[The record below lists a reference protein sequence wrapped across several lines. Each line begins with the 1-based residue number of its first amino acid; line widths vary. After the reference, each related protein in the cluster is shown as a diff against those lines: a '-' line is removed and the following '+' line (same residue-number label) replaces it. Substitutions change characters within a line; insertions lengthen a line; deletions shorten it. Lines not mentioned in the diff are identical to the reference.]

1 MYVES
6 ENSIM
11 WEVPDF
17 PIPSNSLK
25 DLVLDD
31 INVNDDKNISIV
43 KAYPIGGHMKKVTVE
58 IKNFDYILVFQL
70 VNT

>member
-1 MYVES
+1 MKIQSCEKFL
-6 ENSIM
+6 I
-11 WEVPDF
+11 F
-17 PIPSNSLK
+17 LFLPILSVK

-31 INVNDDKNISIV
+31 INVNDDKDISIV